1 MSHVLRAVGTAIG
14 TQVVTV
20 LLATATV
27 RDPAGGRAAYPAES
41 AYLLALGAMNSPAV
55 AKRKEKPKPDD
66 RASGTTPAGPAGPK
80 TRKKRP
86 QT

>member
-1 MSHVLRAVGTAIG
+1 MNETKATRRSL
-14 TQVVTV
+14 
-20 LLATATV
+20 LLAASSTA
-27 RDPAGGRAAYPAES
+27 AG
-41 AYLLALGAMNSPAV
+41 LLALGAMNSPAV

>member
-1 MSHVLRAVGTAIG
+1 
-14 TQVVTV
+14 
-20 LLATATV
+20 LLAASSTA
-27 RDPAGGRAAYPAES
+27 AS
-41 AYLLALGAMNSPAV
+41 LLALGATSSPVMAR
-55 AKRKEKPKPDD
+55 RKEKPKPDD